1 MRPPAAGLMF
11 GVAAVAYMVSVTQ
24 RSSLGVAG
32 LDAADRFGAN
42 ATALSMLAVAQ
53 VAVYAVMQL
62 PAGMVL
68 DRFGPTRPIL
78 LGTVSMAVG
87 QVIVALAPTLAVA
100 VVGRM
105 LVGIGDALIFVS
117 GLRIIGA
124 WFSPRQAPVLQ
135 QWFANLGQLGQFL
148 SAVPFAMLLHLAG
161 WQSAFLATAG
171 LSVLVAVAI
180 ALFLHDSPERRF
192 AGAVVSLPQAL
203 SKLGAAFLR
212 PGTRVGFWSHFV
224 TQFPGTVVALLW
236 GFPILVQGLGIDPRL
251 AAVLIVV
258 PVAFGMVCGPV
269 LGVLSARY
277 PFRRTNIVI
286 GIAVTLAL
294 CWIAVIL
301 WPGQPPLWWMIV
313 TLCVTGAGGTGSTI
327 GFDFARTF
335 NPSSSHG
342 SASGIV
348 NIGGFTASGICLFA
362 IGMLADIA
370 GRSPDG
376 TLPWSSFQVALW
388 SIPALMAVGLSGLL
402 RARARTRDKLAAEEG
417 VVVAPLWRSMIRRW
431 RRRR

>member
-1 MRPPAAGLMF
+1 MF
-11 GVAAVAYMVSVTQ
+11 GVAVLAYTVAVTQ

-32 LDAADRFGAN
+32 LDAVDRFGAS

-68 DRFGPTRPIL
+68 DRFGPTRPAL
-78 LGTVSMAVG
+78 AGTLAMAVG
-87 QVIVALAPTLAVA
+87 QVIVAFAPTLAIA
-100 VVGRM
+100 VFGRTF
-105 LVGIGDALIFVS
+105 VGIGDALIFVS
-117 GLRIIGA
+117 GLRIIGE
-124 WFSPRQAPVLQ
+124 WFTPRQAPVLQ
-135 QWFANLGQLGQFL
+135 QWFANLGQIGQFL

-161 WQSAFLATAG
+161 WQSAFLATAA

-180 ALFLHDSPERRF
+180 GLVLHDTPARRF
-192 AGAVVSLPQAL
+192 AGSVVSLPEAL
-203 SKLGAAFLR
+203 SKLSAAFLR

-224 TQFPGTVVALLW
+224 TQFPGTVVSLLW
-236 GFPILVQGLGIDPRL
+236 GFPILVQGLGVEPQL

-258 PVAFGMVCGPV
+258 PVAFGMLCGPI

-286 GIAVTLAL
+286 GIAVILAF
-294 CWIAVIL
+294 CWIAVIV

-313 TLCVTGAGGTGSTI
+313 TLCATGAGGTGSTI

-335 NPSSSHG
+335 NPSTSHG

-348 NIGGFTASGICLFA
+348 NIGGFTASGICLLA
-362 IGMLADIA
+362 IGMLADLA
-370 GRSPDG
+370 GRGPDG
-376 TLPWSSFQVALW
+376 TLPWSSFQLALW
-388 SIPALMAVGLSGLL
+388 SIPVLVALGLLGLL

-417 VVVAPLWRSMIRRW
+417 VVVAPLWRSVIRRW
-431 RRRR
+431 RRRH